1 MLTGTAIAG
10 LIFLIIG
17 LIGGAAATMSNLRS
31 AKGPKERVFVRF
43 NCIAAWGV
51 AVLCLALMYYLP
63 SPWRYL
69 VLIPYFF
76 HLPVAI
82 YRATMKRQLIRRLE
96 HMESVK
102 E

>member
-1 MLTGTAIAG
+1 MLTVPA
-10 LIFLIIG
+10 
-17 LIGGAAATMSNLRS
+17 IGGIVFLFVAVVGGVGATISNMRS

-96 HMESVK
+96 HMESVR